1 MIFSIVV
8 ALMVILVTAFWVYQ
22 GFFSGVIMFLC
33 TVTAA
38 MLAFGFYEQVQSLW
52 AASLNAGIGLPLA
65 LMLIFLLTLLLLR
78 LATDKMIPDGVKLPL
93 IVDRAGGGVCGFF
106 TGMVLVGTC
115 LVAIQMLPIGSNV
128 LGFERVTMAADGT
141 PIQNGFMF
149 KPDAFT
155 VGLVDTLSAGSFR
168 GHTSFAAAKPD
179 LLIDLYSARDN
190 PQAEERMVV
199 PEDCLQVKAYWTATQ
214 IDQVSQ
220 KASGAT
226 IDREFTTVE
235 AAPGNKFM
243 VCRVRLDVSAASEG
257 STDVRFRVPQFR
269 IVGPPPAGEGSS
281 GPSPQVY
288 LACGMSD
295 LYIHKE
301 HGLTAVLPNQSS
313 RLVRFGPQTDFLLN
327 AATAGPAAEV
337 YGKGEHKAC
346 NGFNFDVAFE
356 VPESFQP
363 WYVEFKR
370 GARVELTK
378 NLALDAPPSGAA
390 VAFGN
395 NAPKSEAPLNSSKA
409 ESKSGDSESESGDE
423 SEDSGDSEKPAKPPG
438 KAKVGRAPGGNVH
451 VADAV
456 EARTGAYDD
465 LPIPL
470 PKSDSLVSQKIH
482 GGGLGECNFYI
493 DMPAKAPTENVV
505 KKFYVPEGKKMV
517 QVGAD
522 KKDAMSLYGRALN
535 YAVNVAAQIKVTDS
549 EGKDYYAIGVYSAA
563 PVGGKMVL
571 EIQYYPE
578 SEQPERALNGKKPR
592 KVTESVLKAAKP
604 DQRLFGY
611 LFLVDPGV
619 KIVSFSAGARNN
631 AKQQLEI
638 DVPK

>member
-8 ALMVILVTAFWVYQ
+8 ALMVLLVTAFWVYQ

-33 TVTAA
+33 TVTAS
-38 MLAFGFYEQVQSLW
+38 MLAFGFYEQVHSLW

-65 LMLIFLLTLLLLR
+65 LMLIFLLALLLLR
-78 LATDKMIPDGVKLPL
+78 LGTDKMIPDGVKLPL

-106 TGMVLVGTC
+106 TGMILVGTC

-141 PIQNGFMF
+141 PVQNGFMF

-155 VGLVDTLSAGSFR
+155 VGLVDALSSGSFK
-168 GHTSFAAAKPD
+168 GDTSFATAKPD
-179 LLIDLYSARDN
+179 FLVDLYSARDN
-190 PQAEERMVV
+190 PQAEERMIV
-199 PEDCLQVKAYWTATQ
+199 PEDCLQVRAYWTTAQ

-220 KASGAT
+220 TASGAT
-226 IDREFTTVE
+226 MERQFNTVE
-235 AAPGNKFM
+235 AGPGNKFI
-243 VCRVRLDVSAASEG
+243 VCKVHLDVSAASEG

-269 IVGPPPAGEGSS
+269 IVGPPPADEGSS
-281 GPSPQVY
+281 GPSPQVH

-295 LYIHKE
+295 LYTHKE
-301 HGLTAVLPNQSS
+301 HGLTAVLPNQAS
-313 RLVRFGPQTDFLLN
+313 RLVRFGPHTDFLLN
-327 AATAGPAAEV
+327 ATTAPPVAEI
-337 YGKGEHKAC
+337 YGKGENKAC
-346 NGFNFDVAFE
+346 NGFIFDVAFE

-378 NLALDAPPSGAA
+378 KLAVDAPPSGAA
-390 VAFGN
+390 MAYGSA
-395 NAPKSEAPLNSSKA
+395 APKSQSTLDTSKA
-409 ESKSGDSESESGDE
+409 ETQ
-423 SEDSGDSEKPAKPPG
+423 SEDSEEENGGDSTESSDSEQPAKQPG

-470 PKSDSLVSQKIH
+470 PKGNSLVSQKIH

-493 DMPAKAPTENVV
+493 DMPTEAPNNNVV
-505 KKFYVPEGKKMV
+505 KKFFVPEDKKMV

-522 KKDAMSLYGRALN
+522 RKDALSLYGRALN

-578 SEQPERALNGKKPR
+578 SEQPERALSGKKAK
-592 KVTESVLKAAKP
+592 KVTESILKAAKP

-631 AKQQLEI
+631 AKQQVEI